1 MDRELNIGDKV
12 LIFNYISQRGI
23 NQNYNRF
30 IEGIVIHKELSDD
43 LSQHGSPW
51 EVMNYRVLGEDGKK
65 YFGNYIDPVLGDSFF
80 MTREDYINHL
90 RHEKNILKVLK
101 ENENILLM
109 LKKYQEELEETN
121 RNNERILNKIED
133 TVSLCLGRL
142 INEKE

>member
-1 MDRELNIGDKV
+1 MDEELNIGDKV
-12 LIFNYISQRGI
+12 LIFNYVGGWKYD
-23 NQNYNRF
+23 QNYNRF
-30 IEGIVIHKELSDD
+30 IEGVVIHKELSDD
-43 LSQHGSPW
+43 LAQHGSPW
-51 EVMNYRVLGEDGKK
+51 EVMNYRVLGEDEKK
-65 YFGNYIDPVLGDSFF
+65 YFGNYLDPVLGDNFF

-133 TVSLCLGRL
+133 TVSLCLGKL